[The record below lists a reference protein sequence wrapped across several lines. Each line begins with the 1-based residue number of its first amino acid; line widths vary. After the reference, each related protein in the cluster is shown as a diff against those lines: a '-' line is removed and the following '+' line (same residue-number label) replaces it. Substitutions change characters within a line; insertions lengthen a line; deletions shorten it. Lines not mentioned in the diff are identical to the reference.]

1 MGWQGLWKDLRR
13 VQRRLSAFLEEF
25 YRLGPSAHGVQGV
38 LAEYLD
44 GPTDGVH
51 LTWTRGQHELACDA
65 RDGHSIYRI
74 DVGRRDGR
82 WVAVTCSCLAFQEFR
97 RECRHLR
104 AARQALASSPHLS
117 GQS

>member
-1 MGWQGLWKDLRR
+1 
-13 VQRRLSAFLEEF
+13 VNAFLVEF
-25 YRLGPSAHGVQGV
+25 YRHGPSAHGVHGV

-51 LTWTRGQHELACDA
+51 LTWTRGQHELTCDA
-65 RDGHSIYRI
+65 RDGRRIYRI

-82 WVAVTCSCLAFQEFR
+82 WVAFTCSCLAFQEFR

-117 GQS
+117 GLS